1 MAISTRI
8 RTGTGTI
15 PDMPPVTVSEGKLT
29 DQAAAY
35 ITDSIRNLIR
45 RFNGGISFGDG
56 SNSSLSGNG
65 NIDGQTKE
73 VYFPDAN
80 TDVEIPHGL
89 GRVPIGIITLDVN
102 VDGAVVRGNQRGD
115 WNATRLFLRCSQA
128 GTTALMVVV

>member
-1 MAISTRI
+1 MAISKRI
-8 RTGTGTI
+8 RTGTGSL
-15 PDMPPVTVSEGKLT
+15 PDFPPIVLTEGRFSETQAVTLSEAVRG
-29 DQAAAY
+29 
-35 ITDSIRNLIR
+35 LIR
-45 RFNGGISFGDG
+45 AFNGGISFGDG
-56 SNSSLSGNG
+56 SNSSLSG

>member
-8 RTGTGTI
+8 RNGVGMV
-15 PDMPPVTVSEGKLT
+15 PDMPPITITEGKLT
-29 DQAAAY
+29 EQQASALSDA
-35 ITDSIRNLIR
+35 IRTVIR
-45 RFNGGISFGDG
+45 KLNGQLSLGDG
-56 SNSSLSGNG
+56 TNSTQSG

-73 VYFPDAN
+73 IYFASKN

-115 WNATRLFLRCSQA
+115 WNASRLYLRCSA
-128 GTTALMVVV
+128 DACTALFVIV